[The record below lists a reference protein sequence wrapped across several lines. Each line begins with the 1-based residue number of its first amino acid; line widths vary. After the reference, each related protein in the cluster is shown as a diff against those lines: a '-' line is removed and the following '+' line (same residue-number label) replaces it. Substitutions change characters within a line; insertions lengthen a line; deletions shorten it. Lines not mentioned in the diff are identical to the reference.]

1 MMWGVSRA
9 YFETVTLSI
18 VGFFLVVT
26 VIFWV
31 WGRRN
36 IRLGLVGEN
45 DLLAAATAEAAPEAG
60 LVDVGPVPAADA
72 S

>member
-1 MMWGVSRA
+1 MGVYFA

-26 VIFWV
+26 VLFWL

-36 IRLGLVGEN
+36 IRRGLVGEN
-45 DLLAAATAEAAPEAG
+45 DLLDAATATPPPVADDGAERIGGAPA
-60 LVDVGPVPAADA
+60 VDPV
-72 S
+72 